1 MESALTCSKRPDVRS
16 SFRSGRSEEGDMK
29 LRTKFFFIL
38 LVFSLLPLGAV
49 AFI

>member
-1 MESALTCSKRPDVRS
+1 
-16 SFRSGRSEEGDMK
+16 MK

-49 AFI
+49 AFMFIRTLPASPAAA